1 MIVLHNLGL
10 MSNLVLGILLK
21 VLMWFAQ
28 FAQFSPIS
36 SVIFSWFDMFPLVS
50 CFQSSVLQKSRWV
63 NITILSL

>member
-10 MSNLVLGILLK
+10 MSSLVLGILLK
-21 VLMWFAQ
+21 VLMW

-50 CFQSSVLQKSRWV
+50 CFQSSVLQKSRRV

>member
-28 FAQFSPIS
+28 FSPIS
-36 SVIFSWFDMFPLVS
+36 SVIFSWFDMFPWFPVFNHQ
-50 CFQSSVLQKSRWV
+50 CCKNKTGKYNHSVP
-63 NITILSL
+63 

>member
-21 VLMWFAQ
+21 VLMW